1 MQQFNLEDMA
11 SQMELLALYDVR
23 VHKICTSCEDVNKLW
38 EEESNAIASEVM
50 PYCIEGSFA
59 SGRTMSGLLLEPID
73 SITKEPI
80 MGKVATTI
88 YNYATETDPFLA
100 PSQTWPTNIAINPPD
115 ELGALASASAGTY
128 TLVPDVLGN
137 GEDWENIRSYIVKAV
152 YQASAIPLL
161 LKMKYDIAKS
171 SNGCTAIDKRV
182 AIMGYSEGG
191 YATVVIAD
199 AIDVL
204 NDDWEHTYTSIGGAP
219 IKVSILNNSS

>member
-1 MQQFNLEDMA
+1 MA

-23 VHKICTSCEDVNKLW
+23 AHKICTSCEDVNKLW
-38 EEESNAIASEVM
+38 EEENAFGSEVM

-88 YNYATETDPFLA
+88 YNYATETNPFLA
-100 PSQTWPTNIAINPPD
+100 PSQTWPANIAINPPD

-137 GEDWENIRSYIVKAV
+137 GEDWENIYVATLSKLYIRHR
-152 YQASAIPLL
+152 QIPLL
-161 LKMKYDIAKS
+161 HKMKDDIAKS

-191 YATVVIAD
+191 YAAVAIAD
-199 AIDVL
+199 AIDML
-204 NDDWEHTYTSIGGAP
+204 NDGWEHTYTSIGGAP
-219 IKVSILNNSS
+219 IKVSILNNRS